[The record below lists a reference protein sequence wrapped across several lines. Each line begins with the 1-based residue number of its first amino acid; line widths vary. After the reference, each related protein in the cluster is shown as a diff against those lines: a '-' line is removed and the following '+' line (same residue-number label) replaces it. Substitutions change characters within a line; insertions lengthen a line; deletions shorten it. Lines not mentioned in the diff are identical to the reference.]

1 MAHSQLPRD
10 MAQLVA
16 MVVARVLNRLTGSS
30 LHTLSMA
37 SSQLLAAPRE
47 GKELWREGR
56 GLKDRGELVRSND
69 S

>member
-16 MVVARVLNRLTGSS
+16 MAVAKVLSHLTGSS
-30 LHTLSMA
+30 PHTLAMA

-47 GKELWREGR
+47 GKELWGEGR
-56 GLKDRGELVRSND
+56 GLKD
-69 S
+69 